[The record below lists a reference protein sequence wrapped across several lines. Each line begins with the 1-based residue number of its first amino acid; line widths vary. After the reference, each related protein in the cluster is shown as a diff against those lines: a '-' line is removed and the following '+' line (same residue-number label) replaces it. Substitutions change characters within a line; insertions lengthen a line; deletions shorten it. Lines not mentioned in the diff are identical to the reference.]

1 MSQKRILVL
10 DSLFEDLDV
19 ERSVASAR
27 GWDVQRWDGSAAA
40 LGEADAVVHVRTRID
55 RDLIARLSRCRVI
68 GRFGVGLD
76 SVDRQAAAEAD
87 MAVVNVRDYCIP
99 EMTAHTLGLA
109 FSLERRMGA
118 GWDNARWIDADWQ
131 TFARVRP
138 IRGRTRA
145 TVIGLGSIGTAVAAA
160 LLDLRYQVVAVTAR
174 GRTNAERIGLP
185 TVAIEDGLRSADFVF
200 LHAALEPATVNL
212 MDRQRLALMPEGA
225 ILVNTARVDLMDQAA
240 VAKALQTKRLGGLGL
255 DARLDTRSP
264 LRAFATDPS
273 VLITPHVGW
282 YSERSA
288 RLLREQ
294 AVARS
299 IDAYRSAAAR
309 KAS

>member
-1 MSQKRILVL
+1 MSQKRMLVL

-19 ERSVASAR
+19 EHSIASAR
-27 GWDVQRWDGSAAA
+27 GWDVRRWDGSAAE

-99 EMTAHTLGLA
+99 EMAAHTLGLA
-109 FSLERRMGA
+109 FSLERRIGA
-118 GWDNARWIDADWQ
+118 GWDNARWIDTDWQ

-138 IRGRTRA
+138 IGGRTRA

-174 GRTNAERIGLP
+174 GRANAERIGLP

-200 LHAALEPATVNL
+200 VHAALEPATVNL
-212 MDRQRLALMPEGA
+212 VDRQRLALMPAGA
-225 ILVNTARVDLMDQAA
+225 ILVNTARLDLMDQAA
-240 VAKALQTKRLGGLGL
+240 VAQALQTKRLGGLGL
-255 DARLDTRSP
+255 DARLDARSP

-299 IDAYRSAAAR
+299 IDAYRSAASR